1 MNNFMHKYIYIY
13 MHNSVQVQATL
24 RRAARECIPGET
36 QDEKKAQKIQ
46 KTGRGKGRGKGKGR
60 GGRGRRGRGRGG
72 RGRGRKQNPAET
84 VEEDP
89 EENLEMKLLAK
100 EDQKIIRELKDED
113 LEMEVVGLNSAT
125 NFKVPLTVCDFSR
138 CMHLNHLGLAYPHQ
152 HSAGEQR

>member
-1 MNNFMHKYIYIY
+1 

-36 QDEKKAQKIQ
+36 QDERKVQ

-89 EENLEMKLLAK
+89 DENLEMKLLAK

-113 LEMEVVGLNSAT
+113 LEMDQVVGLNSAT
-125 NFKVPLTVCDFSR
+125 NFQVPL
-138 CMHLNHLGLAYPHQ
+138 
-152 HSAGEQR
+152 